1 MRAITHL
8 PQLAP
13 NGLAARLCLAWL
25 AASGLYY
32 LNIMPVFVNGLV
44 EGLNYSAKQA
54 GIVASANT
62 YGAAGGALLI
72 VFLVKRL
79 PWRPAAVFLLGG
91 LLLMDALSMAIS
103 APEALTACRF
113 VHGLLGGALGGLG
126 FAVIARM
133 LNPEKTFGV
142 LLVIQF
148 GLGSL
153 SNLYLPRLVP
163 HFGVEALFLALMGFS
178 LIALAMLP
186 FLAKYEAGDGASK
199 KATAQPS
206 KAPAVLAL
214 LLVLLSIYLFQAGNM
229 LVYSFIIGLGKH
241 FGLQLPFI
249 TTAMA
254 WASGAGI
261 LGALAVIGLHT
272 RFGVLKPL
280 LAAMLTVILGN
291 AALHFSAAPTLYFAA
306 NCGIAIMWSFA
317 SPYLLGM
324 AAAFD
329 KAGQMAALGSFASTM
344 GMASGPL
351 AGGLLLAED
360 NYPSLINIAV
370 IILTAAMLAA
380 LIPARAADKQRPSAD
395 WLLGQ

>member
-1 MRAITHL
+1 MRAIAHL

-32 LNIMPVFVNGLV
+32 LNIMPVFVDGLV

-54 GIVASANT
+54 GIVASANA

-91 LLLMDALSMAIS
+91 LLLMDALSMALS
-103 APEALTACRF
+103 APDALIACRF

-133 LNPEKTFGV
+133 LNPERTFGV

-148 GLGSL
+148 GLGGL

-163 HFGVEALFLALMGFS
+163 DFGANALFLALMGFS

-186 FLAKYEAGDGASK
+186 FLAKYEVGDGASK
-199 KATAQPS
+199 GAATQPS
-206 KAPAVLAL
+206 KAPVLAL

-229 LVYSFIIGLGKH
+229 LVYAFIFGLGKH

-254 WASGAGI
+254 VAGWAGI

-272 RFGVLKPL
+272 RFGVLRPL
-280 LAAMLTVILGN
+280 LAAMLVAILGN
-291 AALHFSAAPTLYFAA
+291 AALHFSAAPALYFAA

-329 KAGQMAALGSFASTM
+329 KAGQMAALGAFASTM

-351 AGGLLLAED
+351 AGGLLLADD
-360 NYPSLINIAV
+360 NYPWLINIAV